1 MFVTRVNVW
10 LYYAVNRT
18 VSQRA
23 NHICQENRNC
33 VSVFKDFGSLI
44 DNDIFFQALP
54 SFFLNNEN
62 CYLTHTLALHL
73 FRLLSMR

>member
-1 MFVTRVNVW
+1 MLSGDIKWGTLSKNGSIKTF
-10 LYYAVNRT
+10 
-18 VSQRA
+18 
-23 NHICQENRNC
+23 QENRNC
-33 VSVFKDFGSLI
+33 VSVFKDFGSLT
-44 DNDIFFQALP
+44 DNGIFFQALP

>member
-1 MFVTRVNVW
+1 MLSGDIKWGTLSKNGLIKTF
-10 LYYAVNRT
+10 
-18 VSQRA
+18 
-23 NHICQENRNC
+23 QENRNC
-33 VSVFKDFGSLI
+33 VSVFKDFGSLT
-44 DNDIFFQALP
+44 DNGIFLQALP